1 MNDRALL
8 QNACAPHLRARDSV
22 SSIMFITIIALA
34 PAAAASVAFFGARS
48 ALLIMVCIASAVLA
62 EWCIASCIVKQPRP
76 LSDGSAVVTGLLLA
90 LTLPPTLPL
99 WMAALGAM
107 AAIAI
112 VKWPFG
118 GLGGNLVNP
127 ALAGRAFLMLSF
139 PAAMSAFIAPV
150 AGTINGLARG
160 LDGIAAA
167 TPLACLRESIRAGT
181 LEPLVFQDAFVNM
194 FIGNTGGCLGETSAL
209 ALLAGAVILW
219 YRQIIGI
226 RIPFFFVLT
235 VFILF
240 WIFNGTGG
248 ILTTEAVII
257 PVYQVLGG
265 GLLLGALF
273 MATDPV
279 TSPVTSWGKI
289 IFGTGCGALT
299 FLFRKF
305 GAHTEGVMYAILLM
319 NLTVPLFDRWLRP
332 GAFNR
337 KKQHA

>member
-1 MNDRALL
+1 MSAPELL
-8 QNACAPHLRARDSV
+8 HNACAPHLRSADSV
-22 SSIMFITIIALA
+22 SSIMLTTIVALL
-34 PAAAASVAFFGARS
+34 PAAAASVVFFGVRS
-48 ALLIMVCIASAVLA
+48 VLLILICTAAAMLA
-62 EWCIASCIVKQPRP
+62 EWCIASFLVKQPRAMR
-76 LSDGSAVVTGLLLA
+76 DGSAAVTGLMLA
-90 LTLPPTLPL
+90 LTLPPRLPF
-99 WMAALGAM
+99 WMAALGAVV
-107 AAIAI
+107 AIAI

-127 ALAGRAFLMLSF
+127 ALAGRAFLMISF
-139 PAAMSAFIAPV
+139 PAAMTAFIAPV
-150 AGTINGLARG
+150 AGTINGLAGG

-167 TPLACLRESIRAGT
+167 TPLACLRQSVHAGAF
-181 LEPLVFQDAFVNM
+181 EPLVFQDAFVNM
-194 FIGNTGGCLGETSAL
+194 FLGNTGGCLGETSAL
-209 ALLAGAVILW
+209 ALLAGAIILW

-248 ILTTEAVII
+248 ILTSEAVII

-265 GLLLGALF
+265 GLLLGAIF
-273 MATDPV
+273 MANDPV

-289 IFGTGCGALT
+289 LFGAGCGALT

-305 GAHTEGVMYAILLM
+305 GSHAEGVMYAILLM

-332 GAFNR
+332 GAFTR
-337 KKQHA
+337 KKRHA

>member
-1 MNDRALL
+1 MNDREMLH
-8 QNACAPHLRARDSV
+8 NACAPHLRARDSV
-22 SSIMFITIIALA
+22 SSIMLTTIIALM
-34 PAAAASVAFFGARS
+34 PTAAASVLFFSARS
-48 ALLIMVCIASAVLA
+48 LLLILTATAAAVLA
-62 EWCIASCIVKQPRP
+62 EWCIATFVTRQPRA
-76 LSDGSAVVTGLLLA
+76 LSDGSAMVTGLLLA
-90 LTLPPTLPL
+90 LTLPPTLPP
-99 WMAALGAM
+99 WMAALGSIV
-107 AAIAI
+107 AIAI

-139 PAAMSAFIAPV
+139 PAAMTTFIAPV
-150 AGTINGLARG
+150 AGTINGLADS

-167 TPLACLRESIRAGT
+167 TPLACLRHSALTGT

-194 FIGNTGGCLGETSAL
+194 FLGNIGGCIGETSAL
-209 ALLAGAVILW
+209 ALLFGAIILW

-235 VFILF
+235 VFVLF
-240 WIFNGTGG
+240 WLFNGAGG
-248 ILTTEAVII
+248 ILTTEAMII

-273 MATDPV
+273 MANDPV

-319 NLTVPLFDRWLRP
+319 NLTVPLIDRWLRP